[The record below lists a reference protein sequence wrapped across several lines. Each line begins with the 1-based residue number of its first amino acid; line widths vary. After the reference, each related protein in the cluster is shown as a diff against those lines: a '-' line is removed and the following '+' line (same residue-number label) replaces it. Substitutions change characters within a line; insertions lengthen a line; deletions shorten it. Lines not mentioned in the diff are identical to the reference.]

1 MMDNLNEREE
11 VMYMVGMISNN
22 REHVRIDDSMP
33 VYYVVRQGA
42 NITDSSVNIRELRS
56 FSRKVE
62 AISSDDPDMYSLLI
76 EINQKLKSLLTQSTS
91 EKCFEIPEARIEN
104 ISGGG
109 LKILCNKQFNEGD
122 ELAIKLFLPNQT
134 QDLDVT
140 GEVVWACD
148 NIEGGWKVGIKF
160 VDMDE
165 RVRER
170 IVRYIFAWQRRML
183 RGSRDRDGAGTHN
196 S

>member
-1 MMDNLNEREE
+1 MDNVNEREE

-22 REHVRIDDSMP
+22 REYVRIDDSIPM
-33 VYYVVRQGA
+33 YYVAKQGV
-42 NITDSSVNIRELRS
+42 NITDTAVNIRELRS
-56 FSRKVE
+56 FARKVE
-62 AISSDDPDMYSLLI
+62 AISSDDPDMYDLLI
-76 EINQKLKSLLTQSTS
+76 EINQKLKKLLTQTTS
-91 EKCFEIPEARIEN
+91 ERCFEIPEARIDN

-109 LKILCNKQFNEGD
+109 IKILCNKQFSEGD

-140 GEVVWACD
+140 GEVVWVCD

-160 VDMDE
+160 VDMDD

-170 IVRYIFAWQRRML
+170 IVRYIFAWQRRMI
-183 RGSRDRDGAGTHN
+183 RSGSNKKDAGTH
-196 S
+196 

>member
-1 MMDNLNEREE
+1 MDNINEREE

-22 REHVRIDDSMP
+22 REYVRIDDSIP
-33 VYYVVRQGA
+33 VYYVAKQGV
-42 NITDSSVNIRELRS
+42 NITDTAVNIRELRS

-62 AISSDDPDMYSLLI
+62 AISSDDPDMYNLLL
-76 EINQKLKSLLTQSTS
+76 EINRKLKSLLTQTVS
-91 EKCFEIPEARIEN
+91 ERCFEIPEARIEN

-140 GEVVWACD
+140 GEVVWVCD

-160 VDMDE
+160 VDMDD

-183 RGSRDRDGAGTHN
+183 RGSRDTDDRQNTD
-196 S
+196 